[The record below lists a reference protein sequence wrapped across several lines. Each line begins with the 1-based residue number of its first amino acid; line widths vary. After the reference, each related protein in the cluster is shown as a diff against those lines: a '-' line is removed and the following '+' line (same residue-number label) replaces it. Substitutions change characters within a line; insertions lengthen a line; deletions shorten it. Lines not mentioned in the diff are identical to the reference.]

1 MLYFIHYSYQEREN
15 MATTVFETVDIE
27 LMDGTT
33 LKMRPLK
40 ISLLRDFMK
49 KFDTVV
55 EVATDNVESM
65 DILVECAMIAMKQY
79 APELASD
86 REKFEDVADIKMVY
100 RIIEAASGIK
110 LDAEGNAQTADLLGA
125 N

>member
-1 MLYFIHYSYQEREN
+1 MAKKGNS
-15 MATTVFETVDIE
+15 MATTVFETVDLE
-27 LMDGTT
+27 LMDGTQI
-33 LKMRPLK
+33 KMRPLK

-55 EVATDNVESM
+55 DVATDNVGSM
-65 DILVECAMIAMKQY
+65 DVLVECAMIAMKQY
-79 APELASD
+79 APELAED

-100 RIIEAASGIK
+100 KIIEVASGIK
-110 LDAEGNAQTADLLGA
+110 LDAEGNAMAAGNLGQ

>member
-1 MLYFIHYSYQEREN
+1 
-15 MATTVFETVDIE
+15 MATSVYEEVTLG
-27 LMDGTT
+27 LMDGSTI
-33 LKMRPLK
+33 KMRPLK

-55 EVATDNVESM
+55 EVASSNVDSM

-79 APELASD
+79 RPELAQD

-100 RIIEAASGIK
+100 KIIEVASGIK
-110 LDAEGNAQTADLLGA
+110 LDAEGNDLAAGLLGT